1 MDNKCMYIFSLFF
14 CFQQYGY
21 ITFIQKIN
29 KVSLKSLCDVP
40 PKRKTLLYTRIN
52 GFKNYHKNNL

>member
-1 MDNKCMYIFSLFF
+1 MYIFSLFF